1 MKDKVNVVAVEKGF
15 HVTLREPGE
24 TFDMP
29 PPVPS
34 WCKSAGEAKA
44 EAPKQPDTPPGD
56 PKPPEGAP
64 PHQPTTTATGKGF
77 TSYHAGAGRYGIKDA
92 NGERF
97 GDFTGTKEEAETE
110 AERLNAPDPDL
121 DDQDS
126 DLPDA

>member
-1 MKDKVNVVAVEKGF
+1 MKVKAIERGF

-24 TFDMP
+24 EFELDE
-29 PPVPS
+29 PVPS
-34 WCKSAGEAKA
+34 WCKPVGEVPKV
-44 EAPKQPDTPPGD
+44 EPPKQPVTPPSD
-56 PKPPEGAP
+56 TKPPEGTP
-64 PHQPTTTATGKGF
+64 PAQPTTTETGNGF
-77 TSYHAGAGRYGIKDA
+77 TSYHAGAGRYAVKDA

-97 GDFTGTKEEAETE
+97 GDFTGTKEEAESE